1 MRVLPRINMP
11 NPKSIR
17 RLKRQVKRHLSLRR
31 IYYFTEGLVL
41 LALFVLIFTGSRLRF
56 IDGFG
61 RRSDLVAALL
71 LVAAAIP
78 LHFFAKR
85 RLLPRIERRYNPA
98 PYDEHK
104 IFFDLGQ
111 GTRTV
116 SSIDQLYEN
125 LADKIRDAFEASN
138 AAIFVHDELTEDYNL
153 RVLSTPGETK
163 TKTNAKKRLSL
174 GSRAF
179 VVRRLINLSTPL
191 TIEPHDVDTWE
202 QALNSTLPS
211 LRETRANEP
220 DVLKQVKSRLLVQI
234 RQKDELVG
242 ILSLG
247 PRRGEFHYSPS
258 DRELLMS
265 IAAQLGLVI
274 DNARLTER
282 MVVQER
288 LRRELA
294 LAAEVQQRLLP
305 SCPPESKAMEVA
317 GFCEPARGI
326 GGDYYDFIN
335 FDNCQMGL
343 AIADVAGKGMPA
355 ALLMSTVQA
364 TLRSLTARNGAPAP
378 VTPELSPIVS
388 KLNRLLFDSTNGE
401 HYVTFFYATFD
412 QATQQLT
419 YVNAGHNPP
428 LFLQAK
434 AAGDFRELTAGGLVA
449 GAFEHAAYEQ
459 ETVQMESNDLLFLF
473 TDGLTEALN
482 LNGEEFGTQRVMDVL
497 KTFAPFS
504 VNQIRDEVI
513 RCVKEWCFGMPLYD
527 DLTFVVMKV
536 K

>member
-1 MRVLPRINMP
+1 MQSHRYCHNNFSMASEFVSGSDRWRRRVRVLPRINMP
-11 NPKSIR
+11 NPKSVR
-17 RLKRQVKRHLSLRR
+17 RLKRQVKRHLSPRR

-71 LVAAAIP
+71 LVALAIP

-153 RVLSTPGETK
+153 RVLSTPGETR
-163 TKTNAKKRLSL
+163 TKTSAKKRLSL

-211 LRETRANEP
+211 LRETRANEH

-234 RQKDELVG
+234 
-242 ILSLG
+242 LSLI
-247 PRRGEFHYSPS
+247 H
-258 DRELLMS
+258 
-265 IAAQLGLVI
+265 
-274 DNARLTER
+274 
-282 MVVQER
+282 
-288 LRRELA
+288 
-294 LAAEVQQRLLP
+294 
-305 SCPPESKAMEVA
+305 
-317 GFCEPARGI
+317 
-326 GGDYYDFIN
+326 
-335 FDNCQMGL
+335 
-343 AIADVAGKGMPA
+343 
-355 ALLMSTVQA
+355 
-364 TLRSLTARNGAPAP
+364 
-378 VTPELSPIVS
+378 
-388 KLNRLLFDSTNGE
+388 
-401 HYVTFFYATFD
+401 
-412 QATQQLT
+412 
-419 YVNAGHNPP
+419 
-428 LFLQAK
+428 
-434 AAGDFRELTAGGLVA
+434 
-449 GAFEHAAYEQ
+449 
-459 ETVQMESNDLLFLF
+459 
-473 TDGLTEALN
+473 
-482 LNGEEFGTQRVMDVL
+482 
-497 KTFAPFS
+497 
-504 VNQIRDEVI
+504 
-513 RCVKEWCFGMPLYD
+513 
-527 DLTFVVMKV
+527 
-536 K
+536 